1 MAERSAIEWCDATVN
16 FWWGCTKVSPG
27 CDNCYAEDWN
37 RFRGT
42 GQWGLGAPRRKIKG
56 AVGLTRMLQ
65 RTAASFEAL
74 HGRRRRVFMQSMSD
88 TFDNEVDDAWRAE
101 LFDEAEAADRLD
113 IILLTKRGTNV
124 AKMVPARWLDGGWP
138 KHIGL
143 MFTMTDQ
150 IEAERDAERL
160 CKLKKRLGIPWI
172 GVSIEPMLGPIN
184 LRRLRIS
191 RDVFFDA
198 LTGVYSVSPVRAHRP
213 PAIPEPL
220 PGLDW
225 VIVGGESGKRSQKTR
240 ALHPAWVEAVL
251 RQCRDTGTTF
261 LFKQWGD
268 WLPRSEVQAENMPDY
283 RKVETIETPADPS
296 PFAVMQLDIMRF
308 YRVGKQRSGRLLGGS
323 EYLQFPEALR

>member
-27 CDNCYAEDWN
+27 CDHCYAEEWN

-42 GQWGLGAPRRKIKG
+42 GVWGLGAERRKIKG
-56 AVGLTRMLQ
+56 ATSLIRKLQ
-65 RTAASFEAL
+65 RDADKFEAE

-88 TFDNEVDDAWRAE
+88 TFDNEVDDAWRAD
-101 LFDEAEAADRLD
+101 LFAEAAGADRLA
-113 IILLTKRGTNV
+113 IILLTKRGSNV
-124 AKMVPARWLDGGWP
+124 AKMVPAHWLDGGWP

-143 MFTMTDQ
+143 MVTMTDH

-160 CKLKKRLGIPWI
+160 AKLKKRLGIPWI

-184 LRRLRIS
+184 LRRLRVS
-191 RDVFFDA
+191 RDLFFDA

-213 PAIPEPL
+213 PPIPEPL

-225 VIVGGESGKRSQKTR
+225 VIVGGESGKSARP
-240 ALHPAWVEAVL
+240 LHPAWASEIA
-251 RQCRDTGTTF
+251 RHCRDTGTAV
-261 LFKQWGD
+261 LFKQWGE
-268 WLPRSEVQAENMPDY
+268 WLPKIAVQPHSKSVL
-283 RKVETIETPADPS
+283 RRTETIELPADPS
-296 PFAVMQLDIMRF
+296 PFAVVQLDVMTM
-308 YRVGKQRSGRLLGGS
+308 YRVGKANAGRLLDGR